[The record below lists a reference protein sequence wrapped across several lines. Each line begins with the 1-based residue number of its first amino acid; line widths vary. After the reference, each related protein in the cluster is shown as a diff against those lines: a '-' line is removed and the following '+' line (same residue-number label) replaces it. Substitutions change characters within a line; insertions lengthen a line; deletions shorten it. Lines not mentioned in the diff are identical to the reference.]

1 MKRDDVIHGI
11 DLAFKDA
18 AIPRTE
24 EELAPPGIEARYV
37 IDHFFGKTRNDVES
51 QPFLGSLYMEDFSYM
66 TDAAVRYYLP
76 AVLRIMLANS
86 TDFEL
91 WIHLHGF
98 LRRREG
104 DCPAPA
110 LTALS
115 VAQRKAIADWADTLS
130 QEWASSKWMSQ
141 FSKKAARLAR
151 TYRSVGTSLPST

>member
-1 MKRDDVIHGI
+1 MLKRDDVILGI

-24 EELAPPGIEARYV
+24 EALAPPGIEARYV
-37 IDHFFGKTRNDVES
+37 IDHFFGKTRDDVES
-51 QPFLGSLYMEDFSYM
+51 QTFPGSLYMEDFSYM
-66 TDAAVRYYLP
+66 TEAAVLYYLP

-98 LRRREG
+98 LRRLHG
-104 DCPAPA
+104 DYPNPA

-130 QEWASSKWMSQ
+130 QEWVSSKWMSR
-141 FSKKAARLAR
+141 FVKEAARLAR
-151 TYRSVGTSLPST
+151 SYRSAGT